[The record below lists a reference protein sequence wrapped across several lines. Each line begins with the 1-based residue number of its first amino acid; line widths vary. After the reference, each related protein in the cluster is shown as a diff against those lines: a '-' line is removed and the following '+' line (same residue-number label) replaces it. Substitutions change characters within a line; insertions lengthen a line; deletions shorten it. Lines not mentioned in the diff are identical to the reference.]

1 MKKVLLS
8 SVAALAV
15 FSAAAPA
22 FADING
28 GANTPGAYDQPVTG
42 GGVNDAY
49 NAQTEF
55 VNGRKANEY
64 VGGHQDNVDAIAS
77 QDPAVVEAKKA
88 FDAVEGGSHLYGE
101 KKAAYENAL
110 NDARNAVRNA
120 KIQESQKTYNTANKK
135 EGRYYILN
143 ETPEQANAR
152 YLKEH
157 GLSDQ
162 ASAAQASAAQAAD
175 DQAATKPEDGKPGAV
190 DQAKKADAAAKKA
203 GASAKAGQKA
213 LPKTHAAK

>member
-28 GANTPGAYDQPVTG
+28 GANTPGAYDSRE
-42 GGVNDAY
+42 AY
-49 NAQTEF
+49 ENQTEF

-101 KKAAYENAL
+101 KKAAYESAL
-110 NDARNAVRNA
+110 NDARNAVRNG
-120 KIQESQKTYNTANKK
+120 KIQESQKTYNTADK
-135 EGRYYILN
+135 EQGSYYILN
-143 ETPEQANAR
+143 ETPEQKNAR

-157 GLSDQ
+157 GLS
-162 ASAAQASAAQAAD
+162 AQASADQAAA

-213 LPKTHAAK
+213 LPKTHAVK

>member
-28 GANTPGAYDQPVTG
+28 GANTPGAYDQPVAG

-162 ASAAQASAAQAAD
+162 ASAAQASAAQAAA

>member
-120 KIQESQKTYNTANKK
+120 KIQESQNTYNTASKK

-157 GLSDQ
+157 GLS
-162 ASAAQASAAQAAD
+162 AQASA
-175 DQAATKPEDGKPGAV
+175 DQAAADQAAMQPEGGKPGAV

>member
-55 VNGRKANEY
+55 KNGRKANEY
-64 VGGHQDNVDAIAS
+64 VGGHQDNIDAIAS

-110 NDARNAVRNA
+110 NDARNAARNA
-120 KIQESQKTYNTANKK
+120 KIQESQKTYNTADKK
-135 EGRYYILN
+135 QGSYYILN

-157 GLSDQ
+157 GLS
-162 ASAAQASAAQAAD
+162 AQASAEEAAA
-175 DQAATKPEDGKPGAV
+175 DQAAMQPEGGKPGAV

-213 LPKTHAAK
+213 LPKTHAVK

>member
-28 GANTPGAYDQPVTG
+28 GANTPGAYDSRE
-42 GGVNDAY
+42 AY
-49 NAQTEF
+49 ENQTEF

-101 KKAAYENAL
+101 KKAAYESAL
-110 NDARNAVRNA
+110 NDARNAVRNG
-120 KIQESQKTYNTANKK
+120 KIQESQKTYNTADK
-135 EGRYYILN
+135 EQGSYYILN
-143 ETPEQANAR
+143 ETPEQKNAR

-157 GLSDQ
+157 GLP
-162 ASAAQASAAQAAD
+162 AQASAAQATAD
-175 DQAATKPEDGKPGAV
+175 AAATQPEGGKPGVV

-213 LPKTHAAK
+213 LPKTHAVK

>member
-55 VNGRKANEY
+55 KNGRKANEY

-101 KKAAYENAL
+101 KKEAYEKAL

-120 KIQESQKTYNTANKK
+120 KIQESQNTYNTASKK

-157 GLSDQ
+157 GLS
-162 ASAAQASAAQAAD
+162 AQASAEEAAA
-175 DQAATKPEDGKPGAV
+175 DQAAMQPEGGKPGAV

-213 LPKTHAAK
+213 LPKTHAVK

>member
-42 GGVNDAY
+42 GGVNDPY

-55 VNGRKANEY
+55 KNGRKANEY
-64 VGGHQDNVDAIAS
+64 VGGHQDNIDAIAS

-110 NDARNAVRNA
+110 NDARNAARNA
-120 KIQESQKTYNTANKK
+120 KIQESQKTYNTADKK
-135 EGRYYILN
+135 QGSYYILN

-157 GLSDQ
+157 GLSADQ
-162 ASAAQASAAQAAD
+162 ASA
-175 DQAATKPEDGKPGAV
+175 DQAAADQAAMQPEGGKPGAV

-213 LPKTHAAK
+213 LPKTHAVK

>member
-15 FSAAAPA
+15 FAAAAPVLA
-22 FADING
+22 EGGING

-55 VNGRKANEY
+55 KNGRKANEY
-64 VGGHQDNVDAIAS
+64 VGGHQENIDEIAS
-77 QDPAVVEAKKA
+77 KDPAVIEAKKA

-101 KKAAYENAL
+101 KKAAYEEAL
-110 NDARNAVRNA
+110 NNARNAARNA
-120 KIQESQKTYNTANKK
+120 KIQESQKTYNTADKAQ
-135 EGRYYILN
+135 GSYYILN

-157 GLSDQ
+157 GIS
-162 ASAAQASAAQAAD
+162 
-175 DQAATKPEDGKPGAV
+175 KEE
-190 DQAKKADAAAKKA
+190 AAKQSKEEAAKAEVAAKAAEAGKA
-203 GASAKAGQKA
+203 GKAGSKQAGKA
-213 LPKTHAAK
+213 LPKTSAVK

>member
-15 FSAAAPA
+15 FAAAAPA
-22 FADING
+22 FANENPING

-49 NAQTEF
+49 NAQSEF
-55 VNGRKANEY
+55 KNGRKANEY
-64 VGGHQDNVDAIAS
+64 VGGHQEDVDAKAS

-88 FDAVEGGSHLYGE
+88 LDAVEGGSHLYGE
-101 KKAAYENAL
+101 KKAAYESAL
-110 NDARNAVRNA
+110 NDARNAVRNE
-120 KIQESQKTYNTANKK
+120 KIQESQKTYNTADKAQ
-135 EGRYYILN
+135 GSYYILN

-157 GLSDQ
+157 GISKEE
-162 ASAAQASAAQAAD
+162 AAKQSKEEAA
-175 DQAATKPEDGKPGAV
+175 
-190 DQAKKADAAAKKA
+190 KAEEAAKKA
-203 GASAKAGQKA
+203 EAGKAGSKQAGKA
-213 LPKTHAAK
+213 LPKTSAVK

>member
-15 FSAAAPA
+15 FAAAAPA
-22 FADING
+22 FANENPING

-49 NAQTEF
+49 NAQSEF
-55 VNGRKANEY
+55 KNGRKANEY
-64 VGGHQDNVDAIAS
+64 VGGHQEDVDAKAS

-88 FDAVEGGSHLYGE
+88 LDAVEGGSHLYGE
-101 KKAAYENAL
+101 KKAAYEEAL
-110 NDARNAVRNA
+110 NNARNAVRNA
-120 KIQESQKTYNTANKK
+120 KIQESQKTYNTTDKAQ
-135 EGRYYILN
+135 GSYYILN

-157 GLSDQ
+157 GISKEE
-162 ASAAQASAAQAAD
+162 AAKQSKEEAAKA
-175 DQAATKPEDGKPGAV
+175 EEV
-190 DQAKKADAAAKKA
+190 AKAAAAGKA
-203 GASAKAGQKA
+203 GSKQADKA
-213 LPKTHAAK
+213 LPKTSAVK

>member
-22 FADING
+22 FAEDING

-55 VNGRKANEY
+55 KNGRKANEY
-64 VGGHQDNVDAIAS
+64 VGGHQEDVDAIAS
-77 QDPAVVEAKKA
+77 KDPAVVEAKKA

-101 KKAAYENAL
+101 KKAAYESAL
-110 NDARNAVRNA
+110 NDARNAARNA
-120 KIQESQKTYNTANKK
+120 KIQESQKTYNTADKAQ
-135 EGRYYILN
+135 GSYYILN

-157 GLSDQ
+157 GLS
-162 ASAAQASAAQAAD
+162 AQD
-175 DQAATKPEDGKPGAV
+175 ATKPEAGKLSVA
-190 DQAKKADAAAKKA
+190 DQAKKAEEAAKKA
-203 GASAKAGQKA
+203 GANAKAGQKAGANAKAGQKA
-213 LPKTHAAK
+213 LPKTHAVK

>member
-42 GGVNDAY
+42 GGVDDAY
-49 NAQTEF
+49 NSQSEF
-55 VNGRKANEY
+55 KNGRKANEY
-64 VGGHQDNVDAIAS
+64 VGGHQDNIDAIAS

-110 NDARNAVRNA
+110 NDARNAARNA
-120 KIQESQKTYNTANKK
+120 KIQESQKTYNTADKK
-135 EGRYYILN
+135 QGSYYILN

-157 GLSDQ
+157 GLS
-162 ASAAQASAAQAAD
+162 AQASAEEAAA
-175 DQAATKPEDGKPGAV
+175 DQAAMQPEGGKPGAV

-213 LPKTHAAK
+213 LPKTHAVK

>member
-1 MKKVLLS
+1 MKKVLFTS
-8 SVAALAV
+8 AAVLAV
-15 FSAAAPA
+15 LAAGAPV
-22 FADING
+22 FADDING

-42 GGVNDAY
+42 GGVDDAY
-49 NAQTEF
+49 NAQSEF
-55 VNGRKANEY
+55 KNGRKANEY
-64 VGGHQDNVDAIAS
+64 VGGHQDNVDAEAA

-110 NDARNAVRNA
+110 NDARNAARNA
-120 KIQESQKTYNTANKK
+120 KIQESQKTYNTADKK
-135 EGRYYILN
+135 QGSYYILN

-157 GLSDQ
+157 GLSADQ
-162 ASAAQASAAQAAD
+162 ASA
-175 DQAATKPEDGKPGAV
+175 DQAAADQAAMQPEGGKPGAV

-213 LPKTHAAK
+213 LPKTHAVK

>member
-55 VNGRKANEY
+55 KNGRKANEY
-64 VGGHQDNVDAIAS
+64 VGGHQDNIDAIAS

-110 NDARNAVRNA
+110 NDARNAARNA
-120 KIQESQKTYNTANKK
+120 KIQESQKTYNTADKAQ
-135 EGRYYILN
+135 GSYYILN

-157 GLSDQ
+157 GLT
-162 ASAAQASAAQAAD
+162 AQAATTPD
-175 DQAATKPEDGKPGAV
+175 ATKPGVA
-190 DQAKKADAAAKKA
+190 DQAQKAEEAAKKA
-203 GASAKAGQKA
+203 GVTAKAKANQKA
-213 LPKTHAAK
+213 LPKTHAVK

>member
-8 SVAALAV
+8 SVVALAV
-15 FSAAAPA
+15 FAAAAPA
-22 FADING
+22 FANENPING

-49 NAQTEF
+49 NSQSEF
-55 VNGRKANEY
+55 KNGRKANEY
-64 VGGHQDNVDAIAS
+64 VGGHQEDVDAKAS

-88 FDAVEGGSHLYGE
+88 LDAVEGGSHLYGE
-101 KKAAYENAL
+101 KKAAYESAL

-120 KIQESQKTYNTANKK
+120 KIQESQKTYNTADKAQ
-135 EGRYYILN
+135 GSYYILN

-157 GLSDQ
+157 GISQ
-162 ASAAQASAAQAAD
+162 EEAAKQSKEEAA
-175 DQAATKPEDGKPGAV
+175 
-190 DQAKKADAAAKKA
+190 KAEEAAKKA
-203 GASAKAGQKA
+203 EAGKAGSKQAGKA
-213 LPKTHAAK
+213 LPKTSAVK

>member
-55 VNGRKANEY
+55 KNGRKANEY

-77 QDPAVVEAKKA
+77 KDPAVVEAKKA

-101 KKAAYENAL
+101 KKAAYESAL
-110 NDARNAVRNA
+110 NDARNAVRNE
-120 KIQESQKTYNTANKK
+120 KIQESQKTYNTADKAQ
-135 EGRYYILN
+135 GSYYILN

-157 GLSDQ
+157 GLT
-162 ASAAQASAAQAAD
+162 AQAATTPD
-175 DQAATKPEDGKPGAV
+175 ATKPGVA
-190 DQAKKADAAAKKA
+190 DQAQKAEEAAKKA
-203 GASAKAGQKA
+203 GVTAKAKANQKA
-213 LPKTHAAK
+213 LPKTHAVK

>member
-55 VNGRKANEY
+55 KNGRKANEY
-64 VGGHQDNVDAIAS
+64 VGGHQDNIDAIAS

-110 NDARNAVRNA
+110 NDARNAARNA
-120 KIQESQKTYNTANKK
+120 KIQESQKTYNTADKK
-135 EGRYYILN
+135 QGSYYILN

-157 GLSDQ
+157 GLS
-162 ASAAQASAAQAAD
+162 AQASEKQAAA
-175 DQAATKPEDGKPGAV
+175 DQAAMQPEGGKPGAV

-213 LPKTHAAK
+213 LPKTHAVK

>member
-120 KIQESQKTYNTANKK
+120 KIQESQNTYNTASKK

-157 GLSDQ
+157 GLSAQASADQ
-162 ASAAQASAAQAAD
+162 ASA

-203 GASAKAGQKA
+203 GASAKAAKKA